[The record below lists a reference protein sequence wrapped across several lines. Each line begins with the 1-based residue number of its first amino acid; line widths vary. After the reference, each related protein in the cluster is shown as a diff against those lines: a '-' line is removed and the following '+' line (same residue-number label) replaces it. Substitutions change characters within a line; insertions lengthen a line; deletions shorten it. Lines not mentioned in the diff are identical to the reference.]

1 VTYLLEQVGRGLK
14 LLKINLL
21 LPVFFYSEGRKNY
34 WEILEVKKLLNYVGC
49 ENLKS

>member
-1 VTYLLEQVGRGLK
+1 VTYLLEQVGQGLK

-21 LPVFFYSEGRKNY
+21 LANFFYSEGRKNY
-34 WEILEVKKLLNYVGC
+34 WEILEVKKHSNYAGC